1 MREPISTTPPIPDGE
16 LIYERK
22 EIRMS
27 LRNVSEIADF
37 CCRTVGDIS
46 SDALD
51 FAKSAIRLKYQTLY
65 DAHSWRESQR
75 AILLTIDPTL
85 NGSVFLPY
93 DAEEMISFALSRD
106 NQNFFR
112 LVYRERDW
120 IERQATPL
128 FSLPGNNPWVYR
140 AENLAWPGFN
150 PGKFTFTT
158 LDPNSFT
165 VYIEGKTSS
174 DVLVGESFLLNA
186 VLNPDGT
193 ITPSSVTSANSYK
206 IVTSLSKTATAANL
220 TIAPEV
226 GAATQIP
233 PAMDELI
240 YSHFRLY
247 PDPIFIDQDGN
258 NLALYARIIV
268 KLKADTLANDM
279 SVPRISHI
287 WDALIEFT
295 LSSLYTRG
303 RQLTKADAREQK
315 AIQHVQAAV
324 NVEKNQSE
332 FRQQVVPVIYEQGDY
347 IGHGDVVSSAYPFG

>member
-1 MREPISTTPPIPDGE
+1 MDW
-16 LIYERK
+16 IYEHA
-22 EIRMS
+22 ESEGITTTV
-27 LRNVSEIADF
+27 LEIADF

-51 FAKSAIRLKYQTLY
+51 FAKSAVRLKYQTLY

-75 AILLTIDPTL
+75 AISLTIDPTL

-158 LDPNSFT
+158 LDPNSFS

-186 VLNPDGT
+186 ILNPDGT
-193 ITPSSVTSANSYK
+193 ITPSSVTSANSFK
-206 IVTSLSKTATAANL
+206 IVTSLSKTATAASL
-220 TIAPEV
+220 GIAPEV
-226 GAATQIP
+226 GAATQVP
-233 PAMDELI
+233 PAIDELI

-247 PDPIFIDQDGN
+247 PTPIFVDQDGN

-279 SVPRISHI
+279 SVPRISHV

-332 FRQQVVPVIYEQGDY
+332 NRQQAVPTIYDTGDY
-347 IGHGDVVSSAYPFG
+347 LSSSGIYASSAYPFGVYPVS